1 MTMSGRSM
9 SNYIGAVLVLGGAGL
24 AAWNWVLR
32 PDRAFAW
39 GSALALFGCM
49 AAALALT
56 WRRPADD
63 SAGSRAAGSI
73 QSGIVFA
80 GLIMLASLVGA
91 LATARG
97 ALHDA
102 DFARRASMVVVGMF
116 FAATGNAMPK
126 MLTPLSRMR
135 CDPARV
141 QAFQRLSGWI
151 WVLAGLGYALAWVV
165 LPLPLADSV
174 SLAVIVSAMLL
185 IIWQLV
191 RLRRAPTQEA

>member
-1 MTMSGRSM
+1 MSGRSM
-9 SNYIGAVLVLGGAGL
+9 SNYLAAALVLVGSGL
-24 AAWNWVLR
+24 AAWNWLLR

-39 GSALALFGCM
+39 GSALALFAVM
-49 AAALALT
+49 TVALLLT
-56 WRRPADD
+56 WRRQADD
-63 SAGSRAAGSI
+63 SARNNAAGSI
-73 QSGIVFA
+73 QGGIVFA
-80 GLIMLASLVGA
+80 GLIMLTSLVGA

-141 QAFQRLSGWI
+141 QTFQRLSGWI
-151 WVLAGLGYALAWVV
+151 WVLAGLGYALAWIV

-174 SLAVIVSAMLL
+174 SLVVIVSAMLL

-191 RLRRAPTQEA
+191 RLRRAPTREAS